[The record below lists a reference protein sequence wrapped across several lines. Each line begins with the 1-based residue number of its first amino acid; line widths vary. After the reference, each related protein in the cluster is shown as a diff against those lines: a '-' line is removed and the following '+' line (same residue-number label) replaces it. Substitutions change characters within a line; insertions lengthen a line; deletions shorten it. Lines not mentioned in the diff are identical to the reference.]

1 MESRKEGKKER
12 VRDTERNRNSVTEMI
27 IEKYAARETQGHID
41 WMSK

>member
-12 VRDTERNRNSVTEMI
+12 VRDTERKGNRVTEMI
-27 IEKYAARETQGHID
+27 TEKYAAREIQGYID

>member
-12 VRDTERNRNSVTEMI
+12 VRDTEGNGNRVT
-27 IEKYAARETQGHID
+27 EKYAAREIQGHID